1 MTRNNEFMNRG
12 GQNYDAPSATVV
24 DIHSEGLLCV
34 SASDSVIDD
43 ATEDNWG
50 TLN

>member
-1 MTRNNEFMNRG
+1 MIRKNEILIMG
-12 GQNYDAPSATVV
+12 GASYVAPSVSVV

-34 SASDSVIDD
+34 SAPGSVIDD

-50 TLN
+50 TLE